1 MKKLERLALGIYI
14 SALVVLGGL
23 MGGFLARSTPAQH
36 TPAQIPDP
44 CFSQFTFKQS
54 KAISVASATTTSL
67 VSVVNNQAV
76 YVCGFVLD
84 IQGSATTVG
93 SAQFEYGTGAA
104 CSSPT
109 ALTGVMPGNITANVP
124 TLIVG
129 PSDGA
134 EFVTPLSNG
143 LCIVTA
149 GTTVG
154 VTGFVSYVQQ

>member
-44 CFSQFTFKQS
+44 CFSQFTVKQNVS
-54 KAISVASATTTSL
+54 ISVASATTTSL
-67 VSVVNNQAV
+67 VAVSAGKAV
-76 YVCGFVLD
+76 YVCGGIID

-93 SAQFEYGTGAA
+93 SAQLEYGTGAS

-109 ALTGVMPGNITANVP
+109 VLTGVMPGSITANVP
-124 TLIVG
+124 TIVPIVG
-129 PSDGA
+129 NGSDLTA
-134 EFVTPLSNG
+134 PASNG